1 MNRYS
6 SLALTGC
13 ALISL
18 LGVSACGGEPATPAP
33 APVSATAAA
42 VFGGTDLAWIEITV
56 AMDEQ
61 LLPLLDLAPTNS
73 SGPAAKSL
81 FAEVKALHEDE
92 LTNLR
97 ALHTEAGL
105 PAENQHKG
113 MPMPGMVT
121 PEQVAEAAP
130 LKGAEFDT
138 FVAEKLKAH
147 FDQGVN
153 LAGSEGK
160 AGVEPR
166 TRALAEKVISS
177 RRTYLARL
185 GEIS

>member
-1 MNRYS
+1 V
-6 SLALTGC
+6 T
-13 ALISL
+13 
-18 LGVSACGGEPATPAP
+18 ACGGEPA
-33 APVSATAAA
+33 APVPASVPATSAA
-42 VFGGTDLAWIEITV
+42 VFGGTDLAWLEITI

-73 SGPAAKSL
+73 ATPATKTLLS
-81 FAEVKALHEDE
+81 EVKALHEEE
-92 LTNLR
+92 LTGLR

-130 LKGAEFDT
+130 LKGAAFDT
-138 FVAEKLKAH
+138 FVAAKLKAH

-166 TRALAEKVISS
+166 TKALAEKVISS